1 MKWLF
6 ILLPMF
12 CLGQKVE
19 YYNYG
24 YCGMVKVSQK
34 TDSTTIFCDSLARPL
49 VRYEVIDSI
58 VSRYNQR
65 LLEPGNLVVPI
76 KSGIVIGRV
85 VKRQQG
91 SLLVYDFIYEK
102 VAYHNGLIEI
112 YRKPAPKKKPK

>member
-19 YYNYG
+19 YYHYG
-24 YCGMVKVSQK
+24 YCGIVKVSKK
-34 TDSTTIFCDSLARPL
+34 TNSATIFCDSLARPL
-49 VRYEVIDSI
+49 IRYEVIDSI

-85 VKRQQG
+85 VKREKG
-91 SLLVYDFIYEK
+91 SLVVYDFIYEK
-102 VAYHNGLIEI
+102 VVYHNGLIEI
-112 YRKPAPKKKPK
+112 YRKPGTKK